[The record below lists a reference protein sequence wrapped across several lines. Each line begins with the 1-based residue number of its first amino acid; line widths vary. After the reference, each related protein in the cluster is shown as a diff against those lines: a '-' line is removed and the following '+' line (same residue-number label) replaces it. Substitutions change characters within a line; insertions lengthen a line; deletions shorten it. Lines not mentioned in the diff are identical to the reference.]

1 MTSDSLKEGILKAT
15 IGGFLSLGLI
25 FGAILLKNKEKKD
38 TYYMLGIWSF
48 KDTASIIKFHVAL
61 AVVVG
66 IPSGLLILLIPRL
79 IGQVIIRY
87 IFMAIGAIYAGIGL
101 IYILPSLQN
110 KYEWVTY
117 DRNS

>member
-1 MTSDSLKEGILKAT
+1 
-15 IGGFLSLGLI
+15 
-25 FGAILLKNKEKKD
+25 
-38 TYYMLGIWSF
+38 
-48 KDTASIIKFHVAL
+48 
-61 AVVVG
+61 
-66 IPSGLLILLIPRL
+66 LIPRL